1 MGKSH
6 RTREAITNAK
16 SAKIRKSSKILIF
29 EP

>member
-1 MGKSH
+1 MG
-6 RTREAITNAK
+6 TREVITNAR